1 MEGDDLTVT
10 DILGIP
16 FTVWGPGSLLALVIL
31 MLLWGKLW
39 TDKAYQEKKEEAKIW
54 RAAYEASEKA
64 RAEAF
69 EENKKLFKQAEATH
83 AIVVAMFG
91 VVRKGGTEH
100 ALPLG

>member
-1 MEGDDLTVT
+1 MT

-16 FTVWGPGSLLALVIL
+16 FTVWGPSSLLALVIL

-39 TDKAYQEKKEEAKIW
+39 TDKAYQEKKEEVKIW

-69 EENKKLFKQAEATH
+69 EQNKALFEQGKATN

-91 VVRKGGTEH
+91 VVQKRQSGGTEH
-100 ALPLG
+100 ALPLAQG